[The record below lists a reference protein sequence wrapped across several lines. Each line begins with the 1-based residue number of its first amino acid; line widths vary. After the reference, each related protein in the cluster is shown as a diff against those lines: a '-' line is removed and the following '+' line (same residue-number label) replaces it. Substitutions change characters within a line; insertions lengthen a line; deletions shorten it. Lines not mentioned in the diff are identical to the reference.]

1 MGLAR
6 GGSWLLDKEVRRIVA
21 VETRGEGVEPAVRN
35 GKVVFIKV
43 ALIVCEVGRPKAS
56 VSWARGGKVGPTL
69 TGQRKRPSIDA
80 LVTAD
85 VDNKRRRALVRTG
98 GSSGRGD
105 RLACGD
111 V

>member
-21 VETRGEGVEPAVRN
+21 VETRGEGVRN

-56 VSWARGGKVGPTL
+56 VSWARGGKV
-69 TGQRKRPSIDA
+69 D
-80 LVTAD
+80 
-85 VDNKRRRALVRTG
+85 RR
-98 GSSGRGD
+98 
-105 RLACGD
+105 
-111 V
+111 